1 MFDIK
6 KFLGLSI
13 KESILIKDI
22 KYNIIAKVKFSNIDE
37 KRAVVRYLIRKEDA
51 DEHTKWLEFDTGLMN
66 YTVLSEFTVSSLFEE
81 KSLIDEYNLEAM
93 RFMVIESI
101 GIKTYNITS
110 YIGYKKYISKSSN
123 KSILIEKNC
132 ASEKYFSGNIGGIS
146 DINIYK
152 EKIKNNNMQ
161 VKVVDEVVTENESM
175 KKIKL
180 FLCVIIVIILLLIG
194 IAFIGN

>member
-37 KRAVVRYLIRKEDA
+37 KRDIVRYLIRKGDA
-51 DEHTKWLEFDTGLMN
+51 DEHTKLLEFDTELMN
-66 YTVLSEFTVSSLFEE
+66 YTILSEFTVSSLFEE
-81 KSLIDEYNLEAM
+81 KSLIDEYNLEDM

-110 YIGYKKYISKSSN
+110 YIGYKKYISKNSN
-123 KSILIEKNC
+123 KSILIETSF
-132 ASEKYFSGNIGGIS
+132 AGEKYFKGNIGKLS

-152 EKIKNNNMQ
+152 EKVKNTIQ
-161 VKVVDEVVTENESM
+161 VKMVDEVVTENESM

-180 FLCVIIVIILLLIG
+180 FLGIVILIILLLIG
-194 IAFIGN
+194 ISFIGN